1 MDSRSYNKFMLIS
14 LLLLIIGRIILSY
27 FNISWMKTVSGY
39 DFIRIVILF
48 VNCGVHFAR
57 EFID

>member
-1 MDSRSYNKFMLIS
+1 MDSRSYDKFMLIS

-27 FNISWMKTVSGY
+27 FNISWMRTY
-39 DFIRIVILF
+39 DFIIVVILF
-48 VNCGVHFAR
+48 FNCGVHFAR

>member
-1 MDSRSYNKFMLIS
+1 MNSRSYNKLMLIS

-27 FNISWMKTVSGY
+27 FNINWMKTVNGY
-39 DFIRIVILF
+39 DFIIIIILF
-48 VNCGVHFAR
+48 FNWGVQFSR

>member
-1 MDSRSYNKFMLIS
+1 MDSRSYDKFILIS

-27 FNISWMKTVSGY
+27 FNIGWMKTVNGY
-39 DFIRIVILF
+39 DFIIIVILF
-48 VNCGVHFAR
+48 FNWGVQFAR

>member
-1 MDSRSYNKFMLIS
+1 MDSRSYDKFMLIS

-27 FNISWMKTVSGY
+27 FNISWMRTY
-39 DFIRIVILF
+39 DFIIAVILF
-48 VNCGVHFAR
+48 FNCGVHFAR